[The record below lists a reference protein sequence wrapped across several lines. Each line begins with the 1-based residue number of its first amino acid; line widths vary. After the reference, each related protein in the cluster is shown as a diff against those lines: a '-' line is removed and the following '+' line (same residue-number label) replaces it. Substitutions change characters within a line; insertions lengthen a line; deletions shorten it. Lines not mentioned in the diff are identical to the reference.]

1 MSNVFKVFT
10 VTGSSSFGETKISLT
25 MSPERSFGQHWPSVV
40 LGLLEAGQPQDTLTG
55 GIANPAFEKIGS
67 KE

>member
-1 MSNVFKVFT
+1 
-10 VTGSSSFGETKISLT
+10 

-67 KE
+67 RE